1 MTQHNRMQNNVIYY
15 FIFFNIRSR
24 IGKEQSSKILKML
37 FANEKSK
44 LSGKV
49 LQKYDPV
56 MRSLR

>member
-15 FIFFNIRSR
+15 FIFFSIRSK

-37 FANEKSK
+37 FANEKSN

-49 LQKYDPV
+49 LQKYDPL
-56 MRSLR
+56 M

>member
-15 FIFFNIRSR
+15 FIFSTS
-24 IGKEQSSKILKML
+24 GKEQSSKILKML

-49 LQKYDPV
+49 LQKYDPL